1 METLKFVM
9 TAAFYPPYHLGGDAN
24 HVRYL
29 AEALSAQGHEVHVEY
44 SPAALALKRGRPD
57 FEDGGDGG
65 VIRHPIPA
73 ATGRFQPLG
82 AWIFG
87 APPSVRRHHH
97 ELVDEVRP
105 DVIHYHNLS
114 LLGLE
119 LIDVPSSAPDPNP
132 SGQASEPGD
141 YYLYV
146 GRLELY
152 KGIPELAEAASRYRG
167 RHRYV
172 VVGKGKQAGVLEAA
186 RRRSAPLALHGWL
199 PAAERD
205 ATYAR
210 ARALLLPS
218 IWYENAPLVA
228 FEALAWGTPILASET
243 GALPEILHGG
253 M

>member
-97 ELVDEVRP
+97 ELVD
-105 DVIHYHNLS
+105 
-114 LLGLE
+114 
-119 LIDVPSSAPDPNP
+119 
-132 SGQASEPGD
+132 
-141 YYLYV
+141 
-146 GRLELY
+146 
-152 KGIPELAEAASRYRG
+152 
-167 RHRYV
+167 
-172 VVGKGKQAGVLEAA
+172 GV
-186 RRRSAPLALHGWL
+186 RRSEEHTSELQSRENLVC
-199 PAAERD
+199 R
-205 ATYAR
+205 
-210 ARALLLPS
+210 LLL
-218 IWYENAPLVA
+218 
-228 FEALAWGTPILASET
+228 
-243 GALPEILHGG
+243 
-253 M
+253 